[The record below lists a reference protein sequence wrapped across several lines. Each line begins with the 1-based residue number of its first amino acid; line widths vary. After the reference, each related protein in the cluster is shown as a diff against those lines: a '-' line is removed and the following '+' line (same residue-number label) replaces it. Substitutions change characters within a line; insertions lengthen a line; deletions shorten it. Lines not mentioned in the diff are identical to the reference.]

1 MAKLTESHLRLII
14 KEEVKRLLREFD
26 TDWIY
31 DYECNELPDL
41 LNSIQSGEREFDNR
55 TEKDFALR
63 IVNDRMQT
71 CSED

>member
-31 DYECNELPDL
+31 DYKCHELPDL
-41 LNSIQSGEREFDNR
+41 LNSIQSGEREFY
-55 TEKDFALR
+55 TSMEKDFALR
-63 IVNDRMQT
+63 IVKDRMQT